1 MGSPLVLVLIIALG
15 VGQFLL
21 FGALAEAYRDIRQL
35 REQTGALDRVM
46 PIDLGTAHGGTPSR
60 FGLHPDLDSAVRA
73 VVIYLENRCG
83 TCRLIVDSLNGGI
96 PRGMWLVVV
105 TESRA
110 AALEW
115 LTGAGFGESILE
127 SGRVMAVPA
136 QDIDQHLGITVTPMA
151 LEIENGRLVRATS
164 IPSVRQFYN
173 AVPTTISLAPPTLN
187 QEVHA

>member
-1 MGSPLVLVLIIALG
+1 
-15 VGQFLL
+15 
-21 FGALAEAYRDIRQL
+21 
-35 REQTGALDRVM
+35 
-46 PIDLGTAHGGTPSR
+46 
-60 FGLHPDLDSAVRA
+60 
-73 VVIYLENRCG
+73 
-83 TCRLIVDSLNGGI
+83 
-96 PRGMWLVVV
+96 MWLVVV

-115 LTGAGFGESILE
+115 LTGAGFGASILE
-127 SGRVMAVPA
+127 SDRVMAASA